1 MAEQSGRKHIACF
14 LPFLRGG
21 GAERVMLSSIRD
33 LVARGHRVDL
43 VVMDSLGELMV
54 LLPPEV
60 RVIDF
65 QVTRIRESLLPLVR
79 YLKAER
85 PDALHAQMWPMTVL
99 GVLAHRIARSDAL
112 LMISDQVALSS
123 HMSSPLQLKALRW
136 SARLTYPLA
145 DVRVMCSAAA
155 ADDICDLAGLDRTG
169 FEVITN
175 PIEPPSVIAT
185 NPKVEALWGDVAD
198 DPSGGRIIN
207 IGSLKGQKNQA
218 LLLRAFA
225 RASARPRAKLMILGQ
240 GDLRDSLQALAGELG
255 IADRVIMPGF
265 DIDPWPYLASADMFA
280 LSSDYEG
287 FPLVLAEAM
296 YAGLRLVAT
305 DCPTGPAE
313 LMAGGGF
320 GQLVPMGD
328 AGALAQGIDAA
339 WTQPHD
345 AEAQRARAIALAG
358 PAQIARYSQLLTGP
372 NPRRKR

>member
-1 MAEQSGRKHIACF
+1 MAEPKLRKRIACF
-14 LPFLRGG
+14 LPNMSGG
-21 GAERVMLSSIRD
+21 GAERVMLASIRD
-33 LVARGHRVDL
+33 LVAHGHQVDL
-43 VVMDSLGELMV
+43 VVMDSQGELMP

-65 QVTRIRESLLPLVR
+65 KTTRIRATLMPLVR
-79 YLKAER
+79 YLRRER

-99 GVLAHRIARSDAL
+99 GVLAHRLARSDAL

-123 HMSSPLQLKALRW
+123 HMSSPRQLSALRW
-136 SARLTYPLA
+136 SARWAYPRA
-145 DVRVMCSAAA
+145 DLRVMCAASA
-155 ADDICDLAGLDRTG
+155 ADDICKLAGLKRDS

-175 PIEPPSVIAT
+175 PIEPPAT
-185 NPKVEALWGDVAD
+185 LQTSPKVEALWGDSD
-198 DPSGGRIIN
+198 GRIIN

-225 RASARPRAKLMILGQ
+225 RSKARSGAKLMILGQ
-240 GDLRDSLQALAGELG
+240 GDLRDSLLVLAAELG
-255 IADRVIMPGF
+255 IAGRVIMPGF
-265 DIDPWPYLASADMFA
+265 DIDPWPYLASADMFV

-296 YAGLRLVAT
+296 YAGLRLVST

-313 LMAGGGF
+313 LTADGRF

-328 AGALAQGIDAA
+328 AEALAAGIDAA

-345 AEAQRARAIALAG
+345 PEGQRARASAVAG
-358 PAQIARYSQLLTGP
+358 PAQIARYRHLLTGP
-372 NPRRKR
+372 NPHRRP